1 LPCITLD
8 ITKYSEA
15 YRFPDVSRMIKQGLE
30 YEVVE
35 GWGRLPE
42 SWVYTQVAGVAVDSK
57 DRVLVLCRGAHPIIV
72 FSREGEF
79 IESWGEGVFS
89 NAHGA
94 YIDAEDSFYCVDSA
108 DHTIRKF
115 ARDGGLVFTLGTED
129 VPAPPGR
136 PFNKPTD
143 LAQSPNGDLYVS
155 DGYGNSSVHRFTA
168 DGEFIQS
175 WGEPG
180 SGPGQFNLPHG
191 VWVDG
196 KRVYV
201 ADRQNNRVQIFTP
214 EGEYLEEW
222 GNLLRPCDIY
232 FDKRGRVY
240 VAELT
245 HRVSIL
251 NKRGEVLA
259 RIGGVE
265 SSAPGQFVAP
275 HCVWKDSH
283 GALYVGE
290 VLEGQRIQ
298 KFVPA

>member
-1 LPCITLD
+1 
-8 ITKYSEA
+8 
-15 YRFPDVSRMIKQGLE
+15 MIKQGLE

-35 GWGRLPE
+35 GWGKLPE
-42 SWVYTQVAGVAVDSK
+42 GWVYTQVAGVAVDSK
-57 DRVLVLCRGAHPIIV
+57 DRVLVLCRGEHPIIV

-79 IESWGEGVFS
+79 IKSWGEGIFA

-94 YIDAEDSFYCVDSA
+94 YMDEEDNFYCVDNG
-108 DHTIRKF
+108 DHTVRKF
-115 ARDGGLVFTLGTED
+115 AKDGELVFTLGIED
-129 VPAPPGR
+129 VPAPPGK

-143 LAQSPNGDLYVS
+143 LAQAPNGDLYVS

-168 DGEFIQS
+168 DGKLIQS

-180 SGPGQFNLPHG
+180 TGPGQFNLPHG
-191 VWVDG
+191 VWVDDR
-196 KRVYV
+196 KVYV

-214 EGEYLEEW
+214 EGEYIEAW

-259 RIGGVE
+259 RLGVE
-265 SSAPGQFVAP
+265 KSFTPGQFVAP

-298 KFVPA
+298 KFIPT

>member
-1 LPCITLD
+1 
-8 ITKYSEA
+8 
-15 YRFPDVSRMIKQGLE
+15 MIRQGLE
-30 YEVVE
+30 YEAVA
-35 GWGRLPE
+35 GWGKLPKG
-42 SWVYTQVAGVAVDSK
+42 WVYTQVAGVAVDSK
-57 DRVLVLCRGAHPIIV
+57 DRVLILCRGAHPIIV
-72 FSREGEF
+72 FNRQGEF

-94 YIDAEDSFYCVDSA
+94 YIDGEDNFYCVDSA
-108 DHTIRKF
+108 DHTVRKF
-115 ARDGGLVFTLGTED
+115 SKDGALIMTLGEMNR
-129 VPAPPGR
+129 PSLPGK

-143 LAQSPNGDLYVS
+143 LARAHDGELYVT
-155 DGYGNSSVHRFTA
+155 DGYGNSSVHRFSPE
-168 DGEFIQS
+168 GRLIQS

-180 SGPGQFNLPHG
+180 TGPGQFNLPHG

-196 KRVYV
+196 ERVYV
-201 ADRQNNRVQIFTP
+201 ADRQNNRVQIFNR
-214 EGEYLEEW
+214 EGGYVDEW
-222 GNLLRPCDIY
+222 SDLLRPCDIY
-232 FDKRGRVY
+232 FDTRGRVY

-259 RIGGVE
+259 RIGGE
-265 SSAPGQFVAP
+265 EGFEAGKFVAP
-275 HCVWKDSH
+275 HCLWKDSH

>member
-1 LPCITLD
+1 
-8 ITKYSEA
+8 
-15 YRFPDVSRMIKQGLE
+15 MIKQGLE

-35 GWGRLPE
+35 NWAKLPKGW
-42 SWVYTQVAGVAVDSK
+42 VFTQVAGVAVDSK

-94 YIDAEDSFYCVDSA
+94 YIDSEDNFYCVDNG
-108 DHTIRKF
+108 DHTVRKF
-115 ARDGGLVFTLGTED
+115 AKDGKLLLTLGTED
-129 VPAPPGR
+129 KPAPLGK

-143 LAQSPNGDLYVS
+143 LAQAPNGDLYVS
-155 DGYGNSSVHRFTA
+155 DGYGNSSVHRFTS
-168 DGEFIQS
+168 DGELIQS

-180 SGPGQFNLPHG
+180 TGLGQFNLPHG

-196 KRVYV
+196 KKVYV

-214 EGEYLEEW
+214 EGEYIEEW
-222 GNLLRPCDIY
+222 SNLLRPCDIY
-232 FDKRGRVY
+232 FDKRGRIY
-240 VAELT
+240 IAELT

-259 RIGGVE
+259 RIGGEE
-265 SSAPGQFVAP
+265 SFKPGQFVAP

-298 KFVPA
+298 KFLPV

>member
-1 LPCITLD
+1 
-8 ITKYSEA
+8 
-15 YRFPDVSRMIKQGLE
+15 MIRQGLE

-35 GWGRLPE
+35 GWGKLPRG
-42 SWVYTQVAGVAVDSK
+42 WVYTQVAGVAVDSR
-57 DRVLVLCRGAHPIIV
+57 DRVLILCRGAHPIIV

-79 IESWGEGVFS
+79 IESWGEGLFS

-94 YIDAEDSFYCVDSA
+94 YIDAEDNFYCVDNA
-108 DHTIRKF
+108 DHTVRKF
-115 ARDGGLVFTLGTED
+115 AKDGELTMTLGEKNR
-129 VPAPPGR
+129 PAPPGK

-143 LAQSPNGDLYVS
+143 LARAPNGDLYVS

-168 DGEFIQS
+168 DGTLIQS

-180 SGPGQFNLPHG
+180 TGPGQFNLPHG

-196 KRVYV
+196 DRVYV
-201 ADRQNNRVQIFTP
+201 ADRQNNRVQIFNRD
-214 EGEYLEEW
+214 GGYVDEW
-222 GNLLRPCDIY
+222 SDLLRPCDIY
-232 FDKRGRVY
+232 FDPRGRVY

-259 RIGGVE
+259 RIGGEE
-265 SSAPGQFVAP
+265 SFTPGQFVAP
-275 HCVWKDSH
+275 HCLWKDSH

>member
-1 LPCITLD
+1 
-8 ITKYSEA
+8 
-15 YRFPDVSRMIKQGLE
+15 MIKQGLE
-30 YEVVE
+30 YEVVN
-35 GWGRLPE
+35 GWGKLPKG
-42 SWVYTQVAGVAVDSK
+42 WVFTQVAGVAVDSK

-79 IESWGEGVFS
+79 IESWGEGIFS

-94 YIDAEDSFYCVDSA
+94 YIDEEDNFYCVDSA
-108 DHTIRKF
+108 DHTVRKF
-115 ARDGGLVFTLGTED
+115 ARDGELIFTLGTED
-129 VPAPPGR
+129 KPAPPGK

-143 LAQSPNGDLYVS
+143 LAQAPNGDLYVS

-168 DGEFIQS
+168 EGELIQS

-180 SGPGQFNLPHG
+180 TGPGQFNLPHG
-191 VWVDG
+191 VWIDG
-196 KRVYV
+196 KKVYV
-201 ADRQNNRVQIFTP
+201 ADRQNNRVQIFTL
-214 EGEYLEEW
+214 EGEYVEAW
-222 GNLLRPCDIY
+222 GNLLRPCDVY
-232 FDKRGRVY
+232 FDGRGRAY

-265 SSAPGQFVAP
+265 GSAPGQFVAP
-275 HCVWKDSH
+275 HCVWKDTH

-298 KFVPA
+298 KFIPA

>member
-1 LPCITLD
+1 
-8 ITKYSEA
+8 
-15 YRFPDVSRMIKQGLE
+15 MIKQGLE

-35 GWGRLPE
+35 GWGKLPAG
-42 SWVYTQVAGVAVDSK
+42 WVYTQVAGVAVDSR
-57 DRVLVLCRGAHPIIV
+57 DRVLILCRGEHPIIV

-79 IESWGEGVFS
+79 IESWGEGIFANV
-89 NAHGA
+89 HGA
-94 YIDAEDSFYCVDSA
+94 YVDAEDSFYCVDNG
-108 DHTIRKF
+108 DHTVRKF
-115 ARDGGLVFTLGTED
+115 AKNGELLFTLGTED
-129 VPAPPGR
+129 KPAPLGK

-143 LAQSPNGDLYVS
+143 LAQAPNGDLYVS
-155 DGYGNSSVHRFTA
+155 DGYGNSSVHRFTS
-168 DGEFIQS
+168 DGKLIQS

-180 SGPGQFNLPHG
+180 TGPGQFNLPHG

-201 ADRQNNRVQIFTP
+201 ADRQNNRVQIFSP
-214 EGEYLEEW
+214 EGEYVEEW

-240 VAELT
+240 IAELT

-259 RIGGVE
+259 RIGGE
-265 SSAPGQFVAP
+265 RSFAPGQFVAP

-283 GALYVGE
+283 GALYIGE

-298 KFVPA
+298 KFVPT

>member
-1 LPCITLD
+1 
-8 ITKYSEA
+8 
-15 YRFPDVSRMIKQGLE
+15 MIRQGLE

-35 GWGRLPE
+35 GWGKLPKG
-42 SWVYTQVAGVAVDSK
+42 WVYTQVAGVAADSK
-57 DRVLVLCRGAHPIIV
+57 DRVLILCRGAHPIIV
-72 FSREGEF
+72 FTREGEF

-94 YIDAEDSFYCVDSA
+94 YIDGEDNFFCVDSA
-108 DHTIRKF
+108 DHTVREF
-115 ARDGGLVFTLGTED
+115 AKDGALIMTLGEKNR
-129 VPAPPGR
+129 PSLPGK

-143 LAQSPNGDLYVS
+143 LAQAPDGELYVT
-155 DGYGNSSVHRFTA
+155 DGYGNSSVHRFTPE
-168 DGEFIQS
+168 GQLIQS

-180 SGPGQFNLPHG
+180 TGPGQFNLPHG

-196 KRVYV
+196 DRVYV
-201 ADRQNNRVQIFTP
+201 ADRQNNRVQIFNR
-214 EGEYLEEW
+214 EGGYVDEW
-222 GNLLRPCDIY
+222 DNLLRPCDIY
-232 FDKRGRVY
+232 FDTRGRVY

-251 NKRGEVLA
+251 NKRGEALA
-259 RIGGVE
+259 RIGGEE
-265 SSAPGQFVAP
+265 SFEAGKFVAP
-275 HCVWKDSH
+275 HCLWKDRH

>member
-1 LPCITLD
+1 
-8 ITKYSEA
+8 
-15 YRFPDVSRMIKQGLE
+15 MIKQGLE
-30 YEVVE
+30 YEVVN
-35 GWGRLPE
+35 GWGKLPKG
-42 SWVYTQVAGVAVDSK
+42 WVFTQVAGVAVDSK

-79 IESWGEGVFS
+79 IESWGEGIFS

-94 YIDAEDSFYCVDSA
+94 YIDEEDNFYCVDSA

-115 ARDGGLVFTLGTED
+115 ARDGELIFTLGTED
-129 VPAPPGR
+129 KPAPPGK

-143 LAQSPNGDLYVS
+143 LAQAPNGDLYVS

-168 DGEFIQS
+168 EGELIQS

-180 SGPGQFNLPHG
+180 TGPGQFNLPHG

-196 KRVYV
+196 KKVYV
-201 ADRQNNRVQIFTP
+201 ADRQNNRVQIFTL
-214 EGEYLEEW
+214 EGEYVEEW

-232 FDKRGRVY
+232 FDKRGRAY

-265 SSAPGQFVAP
+265 NFAPGRFVAP
-275 HCVWKDSH
+275 HCVWKDTH

-298 KFVPA
+298 KFIPT

>member
-1 LPCITLD
+1 
-8 ITKYSEA
+8 
-15 YRFPDVSRMIKQGLE
+15 MIKQGLE
-30 YEVVE
+30 YEVVN
-35 GWGRLPE
+35 GWGKLPKG
-42 SWVYTQVAGVAVDSK
+42 WVFTQVAGVAVDSK

-79 IESWGEGVFS
+79 IESWGEGIFS

-94 YIDAEDSFYCVDSA
+94 YIDEEDNFYCVDSA
-108 DHTIRKF
+108 DHTVRKF
-115 ARDGGLVFTLGTED
+115 ARDGELIFTLGTED
-129 VPAPPGR
+129 KPAPPGK

-143 LAQSPNGDLYVS
+143 LAQAPNGDLYVS

-168 DGEFIQS
+168 EGELIQS

-180 SGPGQFNLPHG
+180 TGPGQFNLPHG

-196 KRVYV
+196 KKVYV
-201 ADRQNNRVQIFTP
+201 ADRQNNRVQIFTL
-214 EGEYLEEW
+214 EGEYVEAW
-222 GNLLRPCDIY
+222 GNLLRPCDVY
-232 FDKRGRVY
+232 FDGRGRAY

-259 RIGGVE
+259 RIGSVE
-265 SSAPGQFVAP
+265 GSAPGQFVAP
-275 HCVWKDSH
+275 HCVWKDTH

-298 KFVPA
+298 KFIPA

>member
-1 LPCITLD
+1 
-8 ITKYSEA
+8 
-15 YRFPDVSRMIKQGLE
+15 MIRQGLE
-30 YEVVE
+30 YEIVE
-35 GWGRLPE
+35 GWGRLPKG
-42 SWVYTQVAGVAVDSK
+42 WVYTQVAGVAVDSK
-57 DRVLVLCRGAHPIIV
+57 DRVLILCRGAHPIIV

-79 IESWGEGVFS
+79 IESWGEGIFS

-94 YIDAEDSFYCVDSA
+94 YIDAEDNFYCVDNG
-108 DHTIRKF
+108 DHTVRKF
-115 ARDGGLVFTLGTED
+115 ARDGDLVFTLGTANK
-129 VPAPPGR
+129 PAPPGQ

-143 LAQSPNGDLYVS
+143 LAQAQNGDLYIS

-168 DGEFIQS
+168 GGELIQS
-175 WGEPG
+175 WGELG
-180 SGPGQFNLPHG
+180 TDRGQFNLPHG

-196 KRVYV
+196 KKVYV
-201 ADRQNNRVQIFTP
+201 ADRQNNRVQIFSL
-214 EGEYLEEW
+214 EGEYIEEW

-251 NKRGEVLA
+251 NKIGEVLA
-259 RIGGVE
+259 RIGGMKG
-265 SSAPGQFVAP
+265 SSPGQFIAP

-290 VLEGQRIQ
+290 VLESQRIQ
-298 KFVPA
+298 KFIPV

>member
-1 LPCITLD
+1 
-8 ITKYSEA
+8 
-15 YRFPDVSRMIKQGLE
+15 MIKQGLE

-35 GWGRLPE
+35 GWGKLPE
-42 SWVYTQVAGVAVDSK
+42 GWVYTQVAGVAVDSK
-57 DRVLVLCRGAHPIIV
+57 DRVLVLCRGEHPIIV

-79 IESWGEGVFS
+79 IKSWGEGIFA

-94 YIDAEDSFYCVDSA
+94 YMDEEDNFYCVDNG
-108 DHTIRKF
+108 DHTVRKF
-115 ARDGGLVFTLGTED
+115 AKDGELVFTLGTED
-129 VPAPPGR
+129 VPAPPGK

-143 LAQSPNGDLYVS
+143 LAQAPNGDLYVS

-168 DGEFIQS
+168 DGKLIQS

-180 SGPGQFNLPHG
+180 TGPGQFNLPHG
-191 VWVDG
+191 VWVDDR
-196 KRVYV
+196 KVYV

-214 EGEYLEEW
+214 EGEYIEAW

-245 HRVSIL
+245 YRVSIL

-259 RIGGVE
+259 RLGVE
-265 SSAPGQFVAP
+265 KSFTPGQFVAP

-298 KFVPA
+298 KFIPT

>member
-1 LPCITLD
+1 
-8 ITKYSEA
+8 
-15 YRFPDVSRMIKQGLE
+15 MIKQGLE

-35 GWGRLPE
+35 GWGRLPKG
-42 SWVYTQVAGVAVDSK
+42 WVYTQVAGVAVDSR
-57 DRVLVLCRGAHPIIV
+57 DRVLILCRGAHPIIV

-79 IESWGEGVFS
+79 IESWGAGVFS

-94 YIDAEDSFYCVDSA
+94 YIDGEDNFYCVDNG
-108 DHTIRKF
+108 DHTVRKF
-115 ARDGGLVFTLGTED
+115 AKDGELVLTLGERNR
-129 VPAPPGR
+129 PASPGK

-143 LAQSPNGDLYVS
+143 LARASNGDLYIT

-168 DGEFIQS
+168 DGELVQS
-175 WGEPG
+175 WGESG
-180 SGPGQFNLPHG
+180 TGPGQFNLPHG

-196 KRVYV
+196 TRVYV
-201 ADRQNNRVQIFTP
+201 ADRQNNRVQIFTL
-214 EGEYLEEW
+214 EGAYVEEW
-222 GNLLRPCDIY
+222 NTLLRPCDIY

-240 VAELT
+240 VAELK

-251 NKRGEVLA
+251 NKKGEALA
-259 RIGGVE
+259 RIGGME
-265 SSAPGQFVAP
+265 SFMPGLFVAP
-275 HCVWKDSH
+275 HCLWKDSH

>member
-1 LPCITLD
+1 
-8 ITKYSEA
+8 
-15 YRFPDVSRMIKQGLE
+15 MIKQGLE

-35 GWGRLPE
+35 GWGKLPAG
-42 SWVYTQVAGVAVDSK
+42 WAYTQVAGVAVDSK
-57 DRVLVLCRGAHPIIV
+57 DRVLILCRGAHPIIV
-72 FSREGEF
+72 FSREGDF
-79 IESWGEGVFS
+79 IESWGEGIFS

-94 YIDAEDSFYCVDSA
+94 YIDAEDNFYCVDSA
-108 DHTIRKF
+108 DHTVRKF
-115 ARDGGLVFTLGTED
+115 ARDGELIFTLGTEHK
-129 VPAPPGR
+129 PAPLGK

-143 LAQSPNGDLYVS
+143 LAQAPNGDLYVS
-155 DGYGNSSVHRFTA
+155 DGYANSSVHRFTA
-168 DGEFIQS
+168 EGELIQS

-180 SGPGQFNLPHG
+180 TGPGQFNLPHG

-196 KRVYV
+196 KKVYV
-201 ADRQNNRVQIFTP
+201 ADRQNNRVQIFTL
-214 EGEYLEEW
+214 EGEYIEEW

-265 SSAPGQFVAP
+265 SFTPGQFVAP
-275 HCVWKDSH
+275 
-283 GALYVGE
+283 
-290 VLEGQRIQ
+290 
-298 KFVPA
+298 